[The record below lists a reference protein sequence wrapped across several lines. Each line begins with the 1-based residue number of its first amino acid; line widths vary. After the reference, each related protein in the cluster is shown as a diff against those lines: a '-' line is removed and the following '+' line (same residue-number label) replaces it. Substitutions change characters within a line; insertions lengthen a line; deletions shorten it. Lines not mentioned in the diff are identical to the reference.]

1 MSPSGTRPPPAADR
15 APVSDAVARVFVR
28 RNADPAA
35 LQRIRR
41 YLKSRARPHYAFGE
55 RGAWTTIDVE
65 APDDLELIRHEFYR
79 LIDGWQDLS

>member
-1 MSPSGTRPPPAADR
+1 VSRSGPGPPATDKP
-15 APVSDAVARVFVR
+15 PVGAAVARIYVR

-41 YLKSRARPHYAFGE
+41 YLKSRARAHYAFAE
-55 RGAWTTIDVE
+55 RGAWTTIDVQ